1 MRTGF
6 NSGIHL
12 SNGLTN
18 KLAVVSI
25 ANRCTGMLWFHN
37 KTLNGWGAE
46 IVVKKSQ
53 NVDGVHMQRLYLRV
67 FIWISVKFVALIG
80 RYQV

>member
-18 KLAVVSI
+18 KLAVFSI
-25 ANRCTGMLWFHN
+25 ANRSTGMLRFHN
-37 KTLNGWGAE
+37 KTLNGWEGAE

-53 NVDGVHMQRLYLRV
+53 NVDGALMQRL
-67 FIWISVKFVALIG
+67 
-80 RYQV
+80 